1 MRPTEAT
8 GAGGGFTAVQRGPE
22 ARDAASRRG
31 TKDAWIVGSAASP
44 LTFRLPVR
52 VLMRSLD
59 CTALTMLSAW
69 ASVVGSA
76 AAVCTTAC
84 AAVTF
89 CTAAEL
95 LSPIWVPAQ
104 LVHLCFEVTAAL
116 TSVLQRPSWN
126 STEDVLPLQGRALWG
141 KGMQAHHVRSH
152 HIFQPGSSDAWLRRV
167 QSS

>member
-1 MRPTEAT
+1 MGIDGKVGGLIAQQPDGGKVGFCNGREDSAGWTCVPGWGMKLTGAT
-8 GAGGGFTAVQRGPE
+8 GDGGGFTAVHRGPE
-22 ARDAASRRG
+22 ARDAASSRG
-31 TKDAWIVGSAASP
+31 TKDAWTVGSAASP

-89 CTAAEL
+89 CTAQQL
-95 LSPIWVPAQ
+95 LS
-104 LVHLCFEVTAAL
+104 L
-116 TSVLQRPSWN
+116 
-126 STEDVLPLQGRALWG
+126 
-141 KGMQAHHVRSH
+141 MQ
-152 HIFQPGSSDAWLRRV
+152 
-167 QSS
+167 